1 MGVKCLSFI
10 KTVRSVC
17 STFKG
22 KFHVQVGL
30 LEGDRK
36 MRSCQ
41 KYLVKIVPVFR
52 SPSHEHLLYFKSRLS
67 DASIP
72 ESVDTKQVHTRD
84 LVGVI
89 LTNLK
94 TDSRVLFIL
103 EHSKT
108 FQTDL
113 WNTSLN
119 GISYPMSLIE
129 NERL

>member
-1 MGVKCLSFI
+1 MSIFYTLNLDSQMQVYLSLSI
-10 KTVRSVC
+10 LS
-17 STFKG
+17 
-22 KFHVQVGL
+22 
-30 LEGDRK
+30 
-36 MRSCQ
+36 
-41 KYLVKIVPVFR
+41 KY
-52 SPSHEHLLYFKSRLS
+52 
-67 DASIP
+67 
-72 ESVDTKQVHTRD
+72 HTRD
-84 LVGVI
+84 LVEVI

>member
-1 MGVKCLSFI
+1 
-10 KTVRSVC
+10 
-17 STFKG
+17 
-22 KFHVQVGL
+22 
-30 LEGDRK
+30 

-52 SPSHEHLLYFKSRLS
+52 SPSHEHLLYLISRLS

-72 ESVDTKQVHTRD
+72 ESVDTMQVHTRD

-108 FQTDL
+108 FQTDV
-113 WNTSLN
+113 WNTSLH
-119 GISYPMSLIE
+119 GISYPMSLMK

>member
-1 MGVKCLSFI
+1 
-10 KTVRSVC
+10 
-17 STFKG
+17 
-22 KFHVQVGL
+22 
-30 LEGDRK
+30 
-36 MRSCQ
+36 MRSCR

-52 SPSHEHLLYFKSRLS
+52 SPSHQHLRLDRLS

-108 FQTDL
+108 FQTDV
-113 WNTSLN
+113 WNTSLH
-119 GISYPMSLIE
+119 GISYPMSLMK